1 MNDEHAPQAIGPFQV
16 TRTIAQGGMATVY
29 QAIQPSLDRPVAIKV
44 LNLKLARNSELIA
57 RFERESTTIAKL
69 SHPNIIQ
76 VIDRGEEHGHYYIVM
91 EYVDGHGLDDRIRS
105 GRIPVYQAV
114 GIAIQVARAIE
125 HAHSR
130 GVIHRDIKPA
140 NVLIAGDTGT
150 VKVTDFGIAH
160 LAEQRIS
167 DHTLT
172 QAQISMGTV
181 EYMSPEQRR
190 DARRVDARSDI
201 FSFGVLLYE
210 MLAGRPPVGRFREL
224 HEVRD
229 DTPPQLSRIVVRCLH
244 EDPAERYPSFTEL
257 LADLQKLAEKEIV
270 YREALAKA
278 AHSVM
283 KVPRKAKTAIS
294 RRTTR
299 LFGLHGPR
307 RRLLLYAL
315 GGMAVVLLVV
325 LLILVPGRR
334 LAPSASRVA
343 RLPEAASSHER
354 SAGAAEE
361 QEAASPGDEQD
372 AGEVRAERLDY
383 GEALEEADQ
392 QMAAGRYD
400 AALTLLRQLRGQ
412 AQQDNHGREAA
423 EAQWRIANIH
433 EMREDVSAAATAY
446 AFYADT
452 FTGEGKTHMPEVLFK
467 AGLNKARDWD
477 PAAALGYFRR
487 LRQEFGS
494 HELAPE
500 ALFHEARLMEEE
512 IDPPSGGDEA
522 HWRQVATLYRK
533 LLEEF
538 PQNPQRE
545 EAYWHLA
552 QLYVHKSEIRSHRQA
567 IAVLEAMAA
576 EFPKSKREPLFTAA
590 EIARIDLDDRELAR
604 RLYEAFIRTQPESP
618 GVRDA
623 RWRLERL

>member
-1 MNDEHAPQAIGPFQV
+1 
-16 TRTIAQGGMATVY
+16 MATVY

-57 RFERESTTIAKL
+57 RFERESTTVAKL

-76 VIDRGEEHGHYYIVM
+76 VIDRGEERGHYYIVM
-91 EYVDGHGLDDRIRS
+91 EYVDGHGLDDLIRS
-105 GRIPVYQAV
+105 GRIPIYQVV

-210 MLAGRPPVGRFREL
+210 MVAGRPPVGRFREL
-224 HEVRD
+224 HEIRD
-229 DTPPQLSRIVVRCLH
+229 DTPPQLSRIVVRCLQ

-257 LADLQKLAEKEIV
+257 LGDLQKLSEKEIV

-294 RRTTR
+294 KRTTR
-299 LFGLHGPR
+299 LFGLHGAGR
-307 RRLLLYAL
+307 RPLLWAF
-315 GGMAVVLLVV
+315 GGAAVVLLVV
-325 LLILVPGRR
+325 LLIRLPGRD

-343 RLPEAASSHER
+343 PRPDAASSQVP
-354 SAGAAEE
+354 SAGVDEE
-361 QEAASPGDEQD
+361 PEPSSPGEKAD
-372 AGEVRAERLDY
+372 AGNPRAERLDY
-383 GEALEEADQ
+383 GDALEDADQ
-392 QMAAGRYD
+392 QMAAGGYD
-400 AALTLLRQLRGQ
+400 AALALLRQLRGQ
-412 AQQDNHGREAA
+412 AQQDDRSQEAA
-423 EAQWRIANIH
+423 EAQWRIATIH

-452 FTGEGKTHMPEVLFK
+452 FTGEGRKHMPEALFK
-467 AGLNKARDWD
+467 AGLYKARDWD
-477 PAAALGYFRR
+477 PAAGLGYFRR

-500 ALFHEARLMEEE
+500 ALFHEARLMEEQIE
-512 IDPPSGGDEA
+512 PPSGGDEA

-533 LLEEF
+533 LLDECPE
-538 PQNPQRE
+538 NLQRE
-545 EAYWHLA
+545 EVHWRLA
-552 QLYVHKSEIRSHRQA
+552 QLYVHKREIRSHRQA
-567 IAVLEAMAA
+567 IAALEAMAA